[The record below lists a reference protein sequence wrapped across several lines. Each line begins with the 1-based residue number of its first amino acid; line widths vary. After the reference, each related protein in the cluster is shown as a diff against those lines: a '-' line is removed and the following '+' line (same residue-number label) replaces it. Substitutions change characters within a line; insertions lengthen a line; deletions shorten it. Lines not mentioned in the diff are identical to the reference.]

1 MHNSTKP
8 SLPAISQIGK
18 STLARLLANENITI
32 IHDNTPTASFDLKN
46 RLLRLP
52 NWAGASRELNDMLVG
67 HEVSHA
73 LHTPMEAWRDGIDR
87 IEKETGKAPMF
98 CKTYLNIVEDAR
110 IERLIKI
117 KFPGLRRDF
126 FIAYEALIKMEI
138 FGDISKP
145 QTMNLG
151 DRLNLHFKLGIHR
164 GMVIP
169 FAPEEKQWLVKMDNT
184 STFEEVVVLTIAI
197 IKSLKEASQPQ
208 SNKKQEVEMESGE
221 GEESEASDES
231 DSAPDAQGGKGKSN
245 AKSAKT
251 GESEEKSK
259 QESVGDTDGGTTSTD
274 SEDCVQC
281 NSPQDQP
288 KTNDMMDKN
297 IAEKLTKPHGVS
309 ESAPAILRSKVP
321 ASHDVVVHWSTI
333 LQDVRAG
340 VAATVAVSNFSAP
353 LLTPIK
359 IEEYSIASRTMASA
373 FNRRKSADVFKRS
386 SIARTGNLDT
396 LRMNQYRWCDDVFR
410 RTVKV
415 AEGKNHG
422 ICILVDWSSSMSR
435 MLKAT
440 IGQVIILTDF
450 CRMSNIPF
458 EVYAFT
464 DRQYVSAKTGMSDGD
479 RMKLHE
485 AMKAKYKKDTTSI
498 NPISLLNFLSS
509 TMNKTDYEYAK
520 SFFFNIREL
529 SYQLKNGNNFGLSG
543 TPTCAALYEMSYVVR
558 EFRAKSNVQVCHTVV
573 LTDGDAGD
581 SATPND
587 EHFASLNADGTDAY
601 KLRYGSQGVMDDPM
615 TGESYDIRQ
624 IHREWTRENQ
634 ESSRSTFWSFGS
646 VKIPAGVQNADV
658 WIACD
663 ILRRRTGS
671 KIHWIGLRDGG
682 CSAGNHGVTQN
693 SGANWKRD
701 GFLRGTT
708 IGFDSTVIVNSDRFV
723 AQPASLRSIK
733 SVASQP
739 VTLTKGQLQ
748 KSFIESQCESNC
760 FKMIASIV
768 GAEIGTS

>member
-1 MHNSTKP
+1 MHNSTKT
-8 SLPAISQIGK
+8 SLPTISQIGK

-73 LHTPMEAWRDGIDR
+73 LHTPMQAWRDGIER
-87 IEKETGKAPMF
+87 IENETGKAPMF

-110 IERLIKI
+110 IERLIKV

-145 QTMNLG
+145 ETMNLG

-184 STFEEVVVLTIAI
+184 VTFEEVVVLTIAI

-208 SNKKQEVEMESGE
+208 SNNAQEVERQSGE
-221 GEESEASDES
+221 GEESQESEES
-231 DSAPDAQGGKGKSN
+231 DSAPDAEGGDSESKS
-245 AKSAKT
+245 KSAKT

-259 QESVGDTDGGTTSTD
+259 NESDGDTDGETSSKV
-274 SEDCVQC
+274 SEDGVEDT
-281 NSPQDQP
+281 SPQDQP

-321 ASHDVVVHWSTI
+321 VSHDVVVSWSTI
-333 LQDVRAG
+333 LEDVRADI
-340 VAATVAVSNFSAP
+340 A
-353 LLTPIK
+353 LLNKEASFLKPIK

-396 LRMNQYRWCDDVFR
+396 LRMNQYKWCDDVFR

-458 EVYAFT
+458 EVYAFS
-464 DRQYVSAKTGMSDGD
+464 DRQYVSAKTGMSESD

-485 AMKAKYKKDTTSI
+485 ARQAKYKKDTTSI

-520 SFFFNIREL
+520 SFLFNIREL

-581 SATPND
+581 SASPND

-615 TGESYDIRQ
+615 TGESYDIRA
-624 IHREWTRENQ
+624 IHRKWTRENQ
-634 ESSRSTFWSFGS
+634 ESGRSSFWSFGS
-646 VKIPAGVQNADV
+646 IKIPVGVQNADV

-682 CSAGNHGVTQN
+682 RSTMSNGVTQN
-693 SGANWKRD
+693 NGANWKRD
-701 GFLRGTT
+701 GYLRGTT

-723 AQPASLRSIK
+723 TQPASLRAIK